1 MKNLY
6 FSLGSSTEVLA
17 TGNEQE
23 VLSFLR
29 KEGAAL
35 LEPLFVE
42 ATPEEGVALKKWLS
56 HLEMA
61 TSLVEVDFAVVDY
74 GNWSLSLSDSNKVRG
89 FALTY
94 DSEGVD
100 FTRPFNGNNGNY
112 EQVAVELNGH
122 LLAYLPACD
131 WTTISRGFVS
141 DRRDGGNRIF
151 KYVSPVKFLELQRDD
166 AGEYQTRVGYCLPHT
181 KKVLYK

>member
-1 MKNLY
+1 MRKVYFNL
-6 FSLGSSTEVLA
+6 GCSTEVLA

-35 LEPLFVE
+35 LEPLFEE
-42 ATPEEGVALKKWLS
+42 ATPEEGVVLERWLS
-56 HLEMA
+56 RLETA
-61 TSLVEVDFAVVDY
+61 ASLAEVDFAIVDY
-74 GNWSLSLSDSNKVRG
+74 GSWGLSLSDSSKARG
-89 FALTY
+89 FTLAY

-100 FTRPFNGNNGNY
+100 FARPHNGNNGNY
-112 EQVAVELNGH
+112 EYIAVELNNH
-122 LLAYLPACD
+122 KLAYLPACD

-166 AGEYQTRVGYCLPHT
+166 AGEYLTRVGYCLPHT
-181 KKVLYK
+181 KEVLYK